1 MVTGK
6 IQVIELILMV
16 EWQKLVLG
24 QCEKGYMI
32 SYRTDNLFKFPM
44 ISYRTDN
51 LFKFPMSRASP

>member
-44 ISYRTDN
+44 
-51 LFKFPMSRASP
+51 SRASP